1 MDKFSEWLISELNKR
16 NWSQSELAR
25 QAKISR
31 AVVSDYVNGKRK
43 KPDET
48 VLRKIAYAL
57 KIRPEVIFQMV
68 GYLPPDEQETKT
80 LAEIN
85 YLISTLPPEQQ
96 DQVYTFVRFLCETKG
111 GYNAKAKY
119 STK

>member
-1 MDKFSEWLISELNKR
+1 MDKFSEWLVIQLREK

-25 QAKISR
+25 KAKISPQ
-31 AVVSDYVNGKRK
+31 VISDYINGKRK

-48 VLRKIAYAL
+48 ILRRIAKAFNVS
-57 KIRPEVIFQMV
+57 PETIFEIV
-68 GYLPPDEQETKT
+68 GYLPPKEQETKT